1 MFVGT
6 IKEEKS
12 GKWMSR
18 ISFLDT
24 EIVCL
29 HGRKQTH
36 TYRGGRMAPGQS
48 TRNRSSNA
56 TTCRNRRRTI
66 HVVHVVD
73 CGSTGDDALGGVVVI
88 VGSVVVFTNTSVMI

>member
-1 MFVGT
+1 MDESDC
-6 IKEEKS
+6 I
-12 GKWMSR
+12 
-18 ISFLDT
+18 LDT
-24 EIVCL
+24 EIVRL
-29 HGRKQTH
+29 HSRKQTR

-66 HVVHVVD
+66 QVVD
-73 CGSTGDDALGGVVVI
+73 VVDWGSTDEDAFSGGVVV